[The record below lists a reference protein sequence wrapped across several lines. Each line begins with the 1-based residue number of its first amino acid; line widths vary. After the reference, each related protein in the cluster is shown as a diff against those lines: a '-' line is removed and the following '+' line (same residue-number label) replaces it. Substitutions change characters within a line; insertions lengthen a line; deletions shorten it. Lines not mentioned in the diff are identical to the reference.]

1 MVRPTKMQN
10 NPEEFEHVSGLPLLK
25 AQRQPCHHPVMDVD
39 QGGFEAKNVGGFDLD
54 LWNQQRAQGASSVNE
69 AIENLFC
76 GGTLS
81 YDPMPPSREGHR
93 GKLWDPRRFHRPDGP
108 NWYDEYMFYWRRLD
122 KDDADVWYGVPRVS
136 FRVTERP
143 VPVLRANSCE
153 F

>member
-1 MVRPTKMQN
+1 MTTITMPR
-10 NPEEFEHVSGLPLLK
+10 EFDSAIQAIIQQARDGAV
-25 AQRQPCHHPVMDVD
+25 
-39 QGGFEAKNVGGFDLD
+39 EAKNVGGFDLD

-108 NWYDEYMFYWRRLD
+108 NWYEEYMIYWYRTE
-122 KDDADVWYGVPRVS
+122 KDDTGVWYGASAVA
-136 FRVTERP
+136 FRVNDCP
-143 VPVLRANSCE
+143 IISRANSSS